1 MNEDSENKYIC
12 TYFDKNFLPRGLAL
26 YKSIGRFHNS
36 FIFYVLA
43 LDNETYDYLQ
53 SLEYENL
60 VIISPSSYNSYFNIS
75 PDRYSDKKQY
85 YFSATP
91 NLCLYIMQNYP
102 EVNLLLYLD
111 ADVYVFNSLDCL
123 YDEMGEASIAICSH
137 RFHPLFKLLSKNYGH
152 YNVGVNIFRRSEE
165 GIKCLNDW
173 KNDCDSWYPGKPDY
187 PFKIFYDQIFLDG
200 WTDRYNE
207 IKVIE
212 NIGVDVAPWNI
223 VNYRFTIRNGS
234 YFVNGKPLIIYH
246 FSSLKKIS
254 ENVWNGNTIY
264 YFCSIKG
271 VLRNIYRDYIKE
283 IESFN
288 LDNTKFISITHND
301 SRIKKAYH
309 YIMSFIMNENIV
321 V

>member
-1 MNEDSENKYIC
+1 MNEDSEKKYIC

-26 YKSIGRFHNS
+26 YNSINRFHNS

-91 NLCLYIMQNYP
+91 NLCLYVLQNFP

-123 YDEMGEASIAICSH
+123 YDEIGEASIAICSH
-137 RFHPLFKLLSKNYGH
+137 RFHPLFKLLSKNYGR
-152 YNVGVNIFRRSEE
+152 YNVGVNIFRRSGE
-165 GIKCLNDW
+165 GVKCLNDW
-173 KNDCDSWYPGKPDY
+173 KNDCDNWYPGKPDY
-187 PFKIFYDQIFLDG
+187 PFKIFYDQIYLDR
-200 WTDRYNE
+200 WPDRYDD
-207 IKVIE
+207 IKIIE

-223 VNYRFTIRNGS
+223 ANYRFTIRDGS
-234 YFVNGKPLIIYH
+234 YYVNDKPLIIYH

-264 YFCSIKG
+264 YFRSIKG
-271 VLRNIYRDYIKE
+271 VLRNIYSDYIKE

-288 LDNTKFISITHND
+288 LDNTKLISITHTD
-301 SRIKKAYH
+301 TRIKKAYH